1 MTFLVAQLGARMHYG
16 VPRILEEAG
25 ALERLYT
32 DFYIGNKHW
41 LKQTLEAVPDSARPA
56 SMQRLLGRSGDRIP
70 PHKVT
75 SFDLFG
81 WRYFDARR
89 RATSSLELSRIF
101 AATNQDFCNK
111 IINSPPPEVERV
123 WAFNGAALE
132 LFRWAKS
139 RGAACVLEQCMAPLR
154 TLRRLLAAELERWPD
169 WQPEL
174 AVPAV
179 SDPLA
184 EREEAEWDLADQII
198 AGSRFVTDEMRRAG
212 AIGSKG
218 TVVPYGVDHARF
230 AGAPTR
236 APRPAGRLR
245 ILYAGEVG
253 LRKGAPYLL
262 QALHE
267 LGPGKVEARL
277 AGRLALNRSKLGRFS
292 EVASF
297 LGEVPRS
304 VMPALYRWA
313 DVLVL
318 PSLCEG
324 SATVT
329 YEALASGIPVVATRN
344 AGSRVRHGINGL
356 VVEPQ
361 NAAALRQALDA
372 LSEDRRLLSR
382 LAEQAALSAPE
393 VGIGGYRDR
402 LLSALA
408 LRPCC

>member
-16 VPRILEEAG
+16 VPQILEEAG
-25 ALERLYT
+25 VLERLYT

-41 LKQTLEAVPDSARPA
+41 LKRTLEAVPDSARPA
-56 SMQRLLGRSGDRIP
+56 WMQRLLGRSGDRIP

-89 RATSSLELSRIF
+89 RAASSLELSRIF
-101 AATNQDFCNK
+101 VATNQAFCRK
-111 IINSPPPEVERV
+111 IIASRPPEVERV

-132 LFRWAKS
+132 LFRWARA
-139 RGAACVLEQCMAPLR
+139 RGAHCILEQCMAPIR

-169 WQPEL
+169 WQPGL

-198 AGSRFVTDEMRRAG
+198 AGSQFVMDEMRRAG

-230 AGAPTR
+230 DGAPTR
-236 APRPAGRLR
+236 APRPVGRLR
-245 ILYAGEVG
+245 VLYAGEVG

-267 LGPGKVEARL
+267 LGAGKVESRL

-329 YEALASGIPVVATRN
+329 YEALASGVPVVATRN

-361 NAAALRQALDA
+361 NVAALKEALDA
-372 LSEDRRLLSR
+372 LSQDRRLLSR
-382 LAEQAALSAPE
+382 LSEQAALSAPE
-393 VGIGGYRDR
+393 VGIDGYRDR
-402 LLSALA
+402 LLSALGI
-408 LRPCC
+408 RSCC